1 MRKAMVYSLQLCV
14 GLLAANSCF
23 AQMYTVTDL
32 GTLGGFNYS
41 YPRGGINAV
50 GQVAGYSYPP
60 AADEHALFFN
70 HALERVRTRLS
81 IPPPT
86 ISEPSAVRSVSL

>member
-50 GQVAGYSYPP
+50 GQVAGYSSTT
-60 AADEHALFFN
+60 L
-70 HALERVRTRLS
+70 
-81 IPPPT
+81 
-86 ISEPSAVRSVSL
+86 